1 MSLARDIGQA
11 MLSAAWFATHPGAL
25 VARTRPPRPAPR
37 AAFSGAK
44 QHRLTAS
51 WGTTNTSIDAD
62 LWRALPAMRARSRD
76 LFQNNEYARRFALA
90 VRSNVAG
97 PSGLTLQNRARF
109 GTGKLDLRANDAI
122 ETAYRRWSK
131 HGQCDVTRR
140 LSRAELERLLV
151 ETVARDGEV
160 LLRKV
165 ANYAN
170 RAGFAVQILEADHLD
185 HEYDLGRFEG
195 TGNRIRMG
203 VEQDRFGAA
212 VAYHIRT
219 EHPGDYTYRGTTGMR
234 YERVPADQMLHLFVP
249 LRPEQTRG
257 VPWIHAAM
265 VVLHHLGDYREAAV
279 VAARIGASK
288 MGIITT
294 PDGGPPGADPASPEP
309 AGYGEDGATVREV
322 EPGVFWTFAEG
333 TTLTAFD
340 PAYPH
345 EQFDAFNNAA
355 LRGIAGALGMAHHNL
370 SGDLSGVNY
379 SSARI
384 GEMGERDLW
393 RMLQDWL
400 IGAYAEPIEEAWL
413 QHQLLTGRLALP
425 FAQFD
430 RLHQPNFVPRSWAWV
445 DPLKQSTA
453 DKMDVDELFTTR
465 SAVIRQR
472 GGDPEEVF
480 REAAAEQELLAEL
493 GLQVASAPSAAPTPE
508 PAAEDD
514 TATDD
519 DDASDGDENTA
530 PQRSAA

>member
-1 MSLARDIGQA
+1 MSLAPDIGQA

-165 ANYAN
+165 PNYAN

-212 VAYHIRT
+212 VAYGVDDVAERNDADHVSVDVADD
-219 EHPGDYTYRGTTGMR
+219 GD
-234 YERVPADQMLHLFVP
+234 AAFLL
-249 LRPEQTRG
+249 PEQT
-257 VPWIHAAM
+257 
-265 VVLHHLGDYREAAV
+265 
-279 VAARIGASK
+279 
-288 MGIITT
+288 
-294 PDGGPPGADPASPEP
+294 
-309 AGYGEDGATVREV
+309 GYFHDR
-322 EPGVFWTFAEG
+322 
-333 TTLTAFD
+333 
-340 PAYPH
+340 
-345 EQFDAFNNAA
+345 
-355 LRGIAGALGMAHHNL
+355 IAGTNGENL
-370 SGDLSGVNY
+370 RVSCLEHAVDVHCLP
-379 SSARI
+379 
-384 GEMGERDLW
+384 L
-393 RMLQDWL
+393 
-400 IGAYAEPIEEAWL
+400 P
-413 QHQLLTGRLALP
+413 ALP
-425 FAQFD
+425 SGPRGLVRGD
-430 RLHQPNFVPRSWAWV
+430 RRCL
-445 DPLKQSTA
+445 
-453 DKMDVDELFTTR
+453 
-465 SAVIRQR
+465 
-472 GGDPEEVF
+472 
-480 REAAAEQELLAEL
+480 
-493 GLQVASAPSAAPTPE
+493 
-508 PAAEDD
+508 
-514 TATDD
+514 
-519 DDASDGDENTA
+519 
-530 PQRSAA
+530 